1 MADGHAHA
9 EHAHG
14 EGHGHIS
21 PKSMYY
27 TIFGTLMVMTA
38 VTVGVAFIN
47 LGVLNFPVAISI
59 AIFKATLVILFFMGV
74 KYNTPLT
81 KVVAASGFLWLIILF
96 GITMGDY
103 LTRTWIGFPG
113 R

>member
-1 MADGHAHA
+1 MSHV
-9 EHAHG
+9 
-14 EGHGHIS
+14 S
-21 PKSMYY
+21 SKRLFV
-27 TIFGTLMVMTA
+27 TIFVTLIVLTA
-38 VTVGVAFIN
+38 VTVLIARQDFGSLNTPIALAIAGV
-47 LGVLNFPVAISI
+47 
-59 AIFKATLVILFFMGV
+59 KATLVILFFMGV

>member
-1 MADGHAHA
+1 MS
-9 EHAHG
+9 
-14 EGHGHIS
+14 HIAS
-21 PKSMYY
+21 KGLYW
-27 TIFGTLMVMTA
+27 TIFLTLIVLTV
-38 VTVGVAFIN
+38 VTVLIARAD
-47 LGVLNFPVAISI
+47 LGALNTPVALAI
-59 AIFKATLVILFFMGV
+59 AGFKATLVILFFMGV

-103 LTRTWIGFPG
+103 LTRSWLGIPG

>member
-1 MADGHAHA
+1 MS
-9 EHAHG
+9 
-14 EGHGHIS
+14 HIS
-21 PKSMYY
+21 SKGLFY
-27 TIFGTLMVMTA
+27 TIFLTLIVLTG
-38 VTVGVAFIN
+38 VTVLIARMD
-47 LGVLNFPVAISI
+47 LGPLNTPMALAI
-59 AIFKATLVILFFMGV
+59 AGFKATLVILFFMGV

>member
-1 MADGHAHA
+1 MS
-9 EHAHG
+9 
-14 EGHGHIS
+14 HIS
-21 PKSMYY
+21 SKGLFY
-27 TIFGTLMVMTA
+27 TIFITLIVMTA
-38 VTVGVAFIN
+38 VTVLIARMD
-47 LGVLNFPVAISI
+47 LGPLNTPMALAI
-59 AIFKATLVILFFMGV
+59 AGFKATLVILFFMGV

>member
-1 MADGHAHA
+1 
-9 EHAHG
+9 
-14 EGHGHIS
+14 
-21 PKSMYY
+21 
-27 TIFGTLMVMTA
+27 MTV
-38 VTVGVAFIN
+38 VTVAIARID
-47 LGVLNFPVAISI
+47 LGALNTPVALAI
-59 AIFKATLVILFFMGV
+59 AAFKATLVILFFMGV

-103 LTRTWIGFPG
+103 LTRAWIGFPG

>member
-1 MADGHAHA
+1 MS
-9 EHAHG
+9 
-14 EGHGHIS
+14 HIS
-21 PKSMYY
+21 SKGLYW
-27 TIFGTLMVMTA
+27 TIFGTLIVLTL
-38 VTVGVAFIN
+38 VTVAIARMDLGSLNTPMALAIAGV
-47 LGVLNFPVAISI
+47 
-59 AIFKATLVILFFMGV
+59 KATLVILFFMGV

-81 KVVAASGFLWLIILF
+81 KVVAASGFVWLIILF

>member
-1 MADGHAHA
+1 MSHVSSKGL
-9 EHAHG
+9 
-14 EGHGHIS
+14 
-21 PKSMYY
+21 YV
-27 TIFGTLMVMTA
+27 TIFLTLIVLTV
-38 VTVGVAFIN
+38 VTVVIARLD
-47 LGVLNFPVAISI
+47 LGSMNTPVALAI
-59 AIFKATLVILFFMGV
+59 AGFKATLVILFFMGV

-81 KVVAASGFLWLIILF
+81 KVVAASGFVWLIILF

>member
-1 MADGHAHA
+1 MS
-9 EHAHG
+9 
-14 EGHGHIS
+14 HIS
-21 PKSMYY
+21 SKGLYY
-27 TIFGTLMVMTA
+27 TIFGTLIVLTV
-38 VTVGVAFIN
+38 VTVAIARID
-47 LGVLNFPVAISI
+47 LGALNTPVALAI
-59 AIFKATLVILFFMGV
+59 AAFKATLVILFFMGV

-103 LTRTWIGFPG
+103 LTRAWLGFPG

>member
-1 MADGHAHA
+1 MS
-9 EHAHG
+9 
-14 EGHGHIS
+14 HIS
-21 PKSMYY
+21 SKGLYY
-27 TIFGTLMVMTA
+27 SVFVTLLVLTG
-38 VTVGVAFIN
+38 VTVLIARQDFGSMNTPIA
-47 LGVLNFPVAISI
+47 LAI
-59 AIFKATLVILFFMGV
+59 AGFKASLVILIFMGV

-103 LTRTWIGFPG
+103 LTRSWIGFPG

>member
-1 MADGHAHA
+1 MS
-9 EHAHG
+9 
-14 EGHGHIS
+14 HIS
-21 PKSMYY
+21 SKGLYW
-27 TIFGTLMVMTA
+27 TIFLTLIVLTG
-38 VTVGVAFIN
+38 VTVAIARMD
-47 LGVLNFPVAISI
+47 LGSLNTPVALAI
-59 AIFKATLVILFFMGV
+59 AGFKATLVILFFMGV

>member
-1 MADGHAHA
+1 MS
-9 EHAHG
+9 
-14 EGHGHIS
+14 HIS
-21 PKSMYY
+21 SKGLYW
-27 TIFGTLMVMTA
+27 TIFFTLIVLTV
-38 VTVGVAFIN
+38 VTVVIARIDLGALNTPMALAIAGV
-47 LGVLNFPVAISI
+47 
-59 AIFKATLVILFFMGV
+59 KATLVILFFMGV

-81 KVVAASGFLWLIILF
+81 KVVAASGFVWLIILF